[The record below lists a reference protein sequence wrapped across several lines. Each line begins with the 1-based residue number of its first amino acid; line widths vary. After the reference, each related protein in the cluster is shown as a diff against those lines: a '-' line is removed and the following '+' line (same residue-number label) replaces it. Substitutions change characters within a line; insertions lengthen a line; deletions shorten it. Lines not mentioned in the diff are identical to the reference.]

1 MTNLEKYRSLLHDG
15 VQGLLLTSRYSRM
28 YAAEFDIAE
37 GVAVVS
43 AQGARYFTDSRY
55 IEAAR
60 QEVQGAQVELVTRER
75 GHLALAAGYLQER
88 GLKRVGFESGAVSV
102 DALARYERA
111 LPCTLVP
118 AQDLPDGL
126 RASKDGEELAAM
138 EKAQRIT
145 DEAFQAIL
153 NFIRPGQTEREV
165 AARLV
170 YELLRRGGERV
181 SFDPIVA
188 AGANG
193 SKPHAVPGDTVIQ
206 PGMFVTMDFGCVW
219 RGYCSDMTRTV
230 AVGKPAPEME
240 RVYQV
245 VLEAQQ
251 AGIAAARAGLLH
263 DIGKIVIPPDV
274 LFKEEKLTAVEFEQI
289 QCHVLYGYHI
299 LCGSQEPFFQLA
311 ANIAREHHERFDGS
325 GYLGLHGREIDRYAR
340 MTAVADVFDAL
351 TTERTYKKA
360 WSFEDGFLY
369 ILDHAGDFFDPEI
382 VQLFEGSRE
391 EIEAIYRAEN
401 VRKPA
406 VAAEAT

>member
-1 MTNLEKYRSLLHDG
+1 MDHIAQIAGKLADHQLDAMLLASQAGERYAVGFHG
-15 VQGLLLTSRYSRM
+15 EGLVLVTREGAHYS
-28 YAAEFDIAE
+28 
-37 GVAVVS
+37 
-43 AQGARYFTDSRY
+43 TDSRY

-75 GHLALAAGYLQER
+75 GHLALAAGYLQEH

-230 AVGKPAPEME
+230 AVGKPAPT
-240 RVYQV
+240 RWSGSIRWCWRPSR
-245 VLEAQQ
+245 LAS
-251 AGIAAARAGLLH
+251 
-263 DIGKIVIPPDV
+263 PPPGPGV
-274 LFKEEKLTAVEFEQI
+274 A
-289 QCHVLYGYHI
+289 
-299 LCGSQEPFFQLA
+299 
-311 ANIAREHHERFDGS
+311 
-325 GYLGLHGREIDRYAR
+325 GREIDA
-340 MTAVADVFDAL
+340 AG
-351 TTERTYKKA
+351 RTGDRRRRA
-360 WSFEDGFLY
+360 MGRHFAHSFGHSLGTGDPRVPQCRAGGGT
-369 ILDHAGDFFDPEI
+369 DHARG
-382 VQLFEGSRE
+382 GSGLR
-391 EIEAIYRAEN
+391 RAGHLSARAFWRAHRGRDRPDGE
-401 VRKPA
+401 RHA
-406 VAAEAT
+406 VTSQSRQKS

>member
-1 MTNLEKYRSLLHDG
+1 MDHIAQIAGKLADHQLDAMLLASQAGERYAVGFHG
-15 VQGLLLTSRYSRM
+15 EGLVLVTREGAHYS
-28 YAAEFDIAE
+28 
-37 GVAVVS
+37 
-43 AQGARYFTDSRY
+43 TDSRY

-75 GHLALAAGYLQER
+75 GHLALAAGYLQEH

-206 PGMFVTMDFGCVW
+206 PGMFVTVDFGCVW
-219 RGYCSDMTRTV
+219 RG
-230 AVGKPAPEME
+230 
-240 RVYQV
+240 
-245 VLEAQQ
+245 
-251 AGIAAARAGLLH
+251 
-263 DIGKIVIPPDV
+263 
-274 LFKEEKLTAVEFEQI
+274 
-289 QCHVLYGYHI
+289 
-299 LCGSQEPFFQLA
+299 
-311 ANIAREHHERFDGS
+311 
-325 GYLGLHGREIDRYAR
+325 
-340 MTAVADVFDAL
+340 
-351 TTERTYKKA
+351 
-360 WSFEDGFLY
+360 
-369 ILDHAGDFFDPEI
+369 
-382 VQLFEGSRE
+382 
-391 EIEAIYRAEN
+391 
-401 VRKPA
+401 
-406 VAAEAT
+406 